1 MSNCGCGSSSY
12 PSYQSKSISIC
23 DPCNTNTGC
32 AIQLDFDCIIYHK
45 DNNEVTNLTCLGLTN
60 GATLNQFA
68 EAIDPYICQIKA
80 QNYALPCLR
89 DIYTINTLQQ
99 FAEAVDT
106 ELCLIKDNITEIE
119 ALVNLPI
126 STIDTNSVDLTATG
140 VNNHTLSANV
150 KISST
155 PVNLVNIFAD
165 GLHVAPQTLSVNYTT
180 KELSIS
186 NGNTVDLS
194 GLVCGAS
201 GFLGNLAA
209 DPSSPSDGQYW
220 YNTTSNELKI
230 RVNGATRIITIT

>member
-1 MSNCGCGSSSY
+1 MGNCGCGSTSY

-68 EAIDPYICQIKA
+68 EAIDPYICQLKV
-80 QNYALPCLR
+80 QNYSLPCLR
-89 DIYTINTLQQ
+89 TTYTINTLQQ

-106 ELCLIKDNITEIE
+106 ELCNIKTDIEELE

-126 STIDTNSVDLTATG
+126 TVVDTNSVDLTATG
-140 VNNHTLSANV
+140 TNSHTLTANV
-150 KISST
+150 KISAT
-155 PVNLVNIFAD
+155 PVNLLNVFAD
-165 GLHVAPQTLSVNYTT
+165 GLHVAPQTLSVNYIT

-201 GFLGNLAA
+201 GFLGNLTT
-209 DPSSPSDGQYW
+209 DPASPIDGQYW
-220 YNTTSNELKI
+220 YNTTSAQLKM
-230 RVNGATRIITIT
+230 RLNGSTRIITIT